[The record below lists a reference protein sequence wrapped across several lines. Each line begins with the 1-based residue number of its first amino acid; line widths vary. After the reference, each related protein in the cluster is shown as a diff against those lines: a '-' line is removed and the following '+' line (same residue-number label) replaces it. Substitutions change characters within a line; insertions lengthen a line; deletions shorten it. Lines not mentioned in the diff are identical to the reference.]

1 MFWSEDCLRTKLL
14 NYIRQ
19 GKVEKAQAVLDEFS
33 ALEWS
38 MEPSHG
44 WTVVHEAV
52 ANNQLEILKAILAK
66 DARLLNFADG
76 NGWTPLTIAKQ
87 LGHKEIIKVLTARGA
102 SDIGFTLQEWAKL
115 EEGMEKA
122 STAPP
127 TPVSSSEMRQKLPM

>member
-1 MFWSEDCLRTKLL
+1 MFWSEDCLRSKLL
-14 NYIRQ
+14 HYIRQ
-19 GKVEKAQAVLDEFS
+19 GKVEKAQAVLDDFS
-33 ALEWS
+33 VLEWS

-44 WTVVHEAV
+44 WTVAHEAV

-66 DARLLNFADG
+66 DPRLLNFADG

-87 LGHKEIIKVLTARGA
+87 LGHKEIIKVLMAKGA

-122 STAPP
+122 SAATPP
-127 TPVSSSEMRQKLPM
+127 PGSSSDMRQKLPI